1 MKNLYLLL
9 FSAAVIVSLAAQ
21 SLPKND
27 PLAKTIL
34 DAVSLKFKSYKT
46 TKATF
51 VYKVESAANKV
62 LSSKNGTI
70 YMKGVKYRVSFIGQE
85 IFCDGINVWSFDK
98 AANEVSIT
106 QFDPESNTLTPQKL
120 FTNFYDDDFLYK
132 LNSEKKLGTKI
143 IQEIELTPTDKSKSF
158 HKVYIYVDKVR
169 KTITGTKVMEKTGSR
184 YIYSVTALTTNS
196 VIADSQFIF
205 DAKKYPGVEVI
216 DLR

>member
-51 VYKVESAANKV
+51 VYKVESPANKV

-85 IFCDGINVWSFDK
+85 IFCDGINVWSFEK

-143 IQEIELTPTDKSKSF
+143 IQEIELTPTDKSRSF

>member
-1 MKNLYLLL
+1 MKNFYLLI
-9 FSAAVIVSLAAQ
+9 FSAAVVVSLAAQ
-21 SLPKND
+21 GLPKND

-132 LNSEKKLGTKI
+132 LNSEKKQGTKI

-158 HKVYIYVDKVR
+158 HKVYIYIDKIR
-169 KTITGTKVMEKTGSR
+169 KTITGTKVMEKTGNR

>member
-51 VYKVESAANKV
+51 VYKVESPANKV

-85 IFCDGINVWSFDK
+85 IFCDGINVWSFEK

>member
-106 QFDPESNTLTPQKL
+106 QFDPGSNTLTPQKL